1 MWRDGMP
8 MGEQVS
14 STPWV
19 DSGAHQPPCCS
30 NNHAYEQVVGR
41 DVCICRWGWARPFQD
56 WLVQAAHCSKW
67 GPVPPTPAH
76 LRNLPSLHTLEV
88 WACGETAASPV
99 VTGMASTS
107 WWHQWACPL
116 VFMAQVV
123 PPRPSEVNLYN
134 DTDDSGAL
142 ELPPGSVGSLAV
154 GPQLP
159 CCKYTRGVPWGEE
172 APWWRSDTSGHG
184 SIH

>member
-14 STPWV
+14 STPWE

-30 NNHAYEQVVGR
+30 NNHAYQQVVGR
-41 DVCICRWGWARPFQD
+41 DVYICHWGWARPFQD
-56 WLVQAAHCSKW
+56 WLVQAAHCPKG
-67 GPVPPTPAH
+67 GPMPPTPAY

-99 VTGMASTS
+99 VMGMASAS
-107 WWHQWACPL
+107 CWHQWACPL
-116 VFMAQVV
+116 VLTAQAV

-142 ELPPGSVGSLAV
+142 ELPPGFLRSLAV

-159 CCKYTRGVPWGEE
+159 CCKDTRGVP
-172 APWWRSDTSGHG
+172 
-184 SIH
+184 